1 MGMPA
6 KKPVPIK
13 TKPWELWTCKKT
25 TQFLMAPGTLIVYR
39 FRQVKEKK
47 VLVVDFSHV
56 GFFGV

>member
-1 MGMPA
+1 MPGERKISAGEVAKDIRSGMTDA
-6 KKPVPIK
+6 
-13 TKPWELWTCKKT
+13 ELMEKYMYC
-25 TQFLMAPGTLIVYR
+25 

>member
-1 MGMPA
+1 MLVVTRIA
-6 KKPVPIK
+6 LLVD
-13 TKPWELWTCKKT
+13 
-25 TQFLMAPGTLIVYR
+25 FLLYR